1 MYSIGMNS
9 RSSKFYSNTKV
20 RLFEVCL
27 APGVN
32 CPPRYTQT
40 MAINGSHLKFC
51 LQKCKI
57 NEEKVRH
64 VSDGA
69 DYNHKA

>member
-40 MAINGSHLKFC
+40 MAINGSHLKFAFRNVK
-51 LQKCKI
+51 LMRKK
-57 NEEKVRH
+57 
-64 VSDGA
+64 
-69 DYNHKA
+69 